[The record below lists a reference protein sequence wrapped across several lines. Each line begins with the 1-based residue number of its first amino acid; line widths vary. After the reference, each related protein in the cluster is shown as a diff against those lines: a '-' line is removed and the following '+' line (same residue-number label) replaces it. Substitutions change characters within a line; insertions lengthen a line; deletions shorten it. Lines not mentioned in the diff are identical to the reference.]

1 MKSYDHPQRLRV
13 KNKRLNR
20 SLGGNI
26 VIFIVIALMSAFM
39 LLPMVYTISTA
50 FKPISEIY
58 VFPPHFFPH
67 NPTVENFVQ
76 ISLLFED
83 FWIPM
88 SRYVFNTIFICTVVT
103 VGHLM
108 LSSLA
113 AYSLARLNF
122 TGRKLI
128 SDIVRLSLL
137 FTTALMLI
145 PQYIVMSKLHMINTY
160 WAFILPQV
168 QSALGLYL
176 LQNFMLQIPEAM
188 LEAARVDGANEF
200 QVYSR
205 IVMPNIKPAWL
216 TVMIFAFQTIWNS
229 SGATISTTLIYD
241 EKIKMISSLLSQVVA
256 GGTAR
261 SGVGSVMGLILMIP
275 PLVLFICCQ
284 NQVIETM
291 STSGMKD

>member
-1 MKSYDHPQRLRV
+1 MKKFRIRLRPR
-13 KNKRLNR
+13 KLNR

-26 VIFIVIALMSAFM
+26 VIFILVALMSVFM
-39 LLPMVYTISTA
+39 LLPIVYTIGTA
-50 FKPISEIY
+50 FKPLSEIY

-67 NPTVENFVQ
+67 SWTTENFLQ
-76 ISLLFED
+76 IGLLLDD
-83 FWIPM
+83 FWIPF

-103 VGHLM
+103 GGHLL

-113 AYSLARLNF
+113 AYPLARLNF
-122 TGRKLI
+122 TGRRLI
-128 SDIVRLSLL
+128 SSVVKLSLL
-137 FTTALMLI
+137 FTPALMLI
-145 PQYIVMSKLHMINTY
+145 PQYIVMSKIHIIDTY

-176 LQNFMLQIPEAM
+176 MQNFMMQVPEAM
-188 LEAARVDGANEF
+188 LEAARIDGASEF
-200 QVYSR
+200 QVYSKV
-205 IVMPNIKPAWL
+205 VMPNIKPAWL
-216 TVMIFAFQTIWNS
+216 TVMIFAFQTVWNS

-241 EKIKMISSLLSQVVA
+241 DKIKMISSLLSQVVA

-284 NQVIETM
+284 NQVVETM

>member
-1 MKSYDHPQRLRV
+1 MSDVKLRV
-13 KNKRLNR
+13 KTKRLNR

-26 VIFIVIALMSAFM
+26 VIFIVVALMSVFM
-39 LLPMVYTISTA
+39 LLPIVYTTSTA

-67 NPTVENFVQ
+67 SPTLENFLQ
-76 ISLLFED
+76 ISLLLED
-83 FWIPM
+83 FWIPF
-88 SRYVFNTIFICTVVT
+88 SRYVFNTVFICTVVT
-103 VGHLM
+103 VGHLL

-113 AYSLARLNF
+113 AYPLARLKF
-122 TGRKLI
+122 TGRGLI
-128 SDIVRLSLL
+128 SSVVRLSLL

-145 PQYIVMSKLHMINTY
+145 PQYIVMSKIHIIDTY
-160 WAFILPQV
+160 WAFILPQA

-176 LQNFMLQIPEAM
+176 MQNFMMQVPEPM
-188 LEAARVDGANEF
+188 LEAARIDGANEF
-200 QVYSR
+200 KVYSQ

-216 TVMIFAFQTIWNS
+216 TVMIFAFQTVWNS

-241 EKIKMISSLLSQVVA
+241 DKIKMISSLLSQVVA

-284 NQVIETM
+284 NQVVETM

>member
-1 MKSYDHPQRLRV
+1 MKKFRIRLRPR
-13 KNKRLNR
+13 KLNR

-26 VIFIVIALMSAFM
+26 VIFILVALMSVFM
-39 LLPMVYTISTA
+39 LLPIVYTIGTA
-50 FKPISEIY
+50 FKPLSEIY

-67 NPTVENFVQ
+67 SWTTENFLQ
-76 ISLLFED
+76 IGLLLDD
-83 FWIPM
+83 FWIPF

-103 VGHLM
+103 GGHLL

-113 AYSLARLNF
+113 AYPLARLNF
-122 TGRKLI
+122 TGRRLI
-128 SDIVRLSLL
+128 SSVVKLSLL
-137 FTTALMLI
+137 FTPALMLI
-145 PQYIVMSKLHMINTY
+145 PQYIVMAEINIVNTY

-176 LQNFMLQIPEAM
+176 MQNFMLQVPEAM
-188 LEAARVDGANEF
+188 LEAARIDGANEV
-200 QVYSR
+200 QIYSK

-229 SGATISTTLIYD
+229 SGTTLSTTLVYD
-241 EKIKMISSLLSQVVA
+241 DKIKMISSLLSQVVA

-261 SGVGSVMGLILMIP
+261 AGVGSVMGLILMIP
-275 PLVLFICCQ
+275 PLILFICCQ

>member
-1 MKSYDHPQRLRV
+1 MKKFRIRLRPR
-13 KNKRLNR
+13 KLNR

-26 VIFIVIALMSAFM
+26 VIFILVALMSVFM
-39 LLPMVYTISTA
+39 LLPIVYTIGTA
-50 FKPISEIY
+50 FKPLSEIY

-67 NPTVENFVQ
+67 SWTTENFLQ
-76 ISLLFED
+76 IGLLLED
-83 FWIPM
+83 FWIPF

-103 VGHLM
+103 GGHLL

-113 AYSLARLNF
+113 AYPLARLNF
-122 TGRKLI
+122 TGRRLI
-128 SDIVRLSLL
+128 SSVVKLSLL
-137 FTTALMLI
+137 FTPALMLI
-145 PQYIVMSKLHMINTY
+145 PQYIVMAEINIVNTY

-176 LQNFMLQIPEAM
+176 MQNFMLQVPEAM
-188 LEAARVDGANEF
+188 LEAARIDGANEV
-200 QVYSR
+200 QIYSK

-229 SGATISTTLIYD
+229 SGSTLSTTLVYD
-241 EKIKMISSLLSQVVA
+241 DKIKMISSLLSQVVA

-261 SGVGSVMGLILMIP
+261 AGVGSVMGLILMIP
-275 PLVLFICCQ
+275 PLILFICCQ

>member
-1 MKSYDHPQRLRV
+1 MRIRLRP
-13 KNKRLNR
+13 KKLNR
-20 SLGGNI
+20 SLGGNM
-26 VIFIVIALMSAFM
+26 VIFVLVALMSAFM
-39 LLPMVYTISTA
+39 LLPIVYTISTV
-50 FKPISEIY
+50 FKPLSEIY

-67 NPTVENFVQ
+67 NPTTENFLQ
-76 ISLLFED
+76 IGLLLED
-83 FWIPM
+83 FWIPF
-88 SRYVFNTIFICTVVT
+88 SRYVFNTILICSVVT
-103 VGHLM
+103 FGHLF

-113 AYSLARLNF
+113 AYPLARLNF
-122 TGRKLI
+122 TGRRLI
-128 SDIVRLSLL
+128 SSIVKLSLL
-137 FTTALMLI
+137 FTPALMLI
-145 PQYIVMSKLHMINTY
+145 PQYIVMSEINIINTY

-176 LQNFMLQIPEAM
+176 MQNFMLQVPEAM
-188 LEAARVDGANEF
+188 LEAARIDGANEF
-200 QVYSR
+200 QIYSK

-229 SGATISTTLIYD
+229 SGTTLSTTLVYD

>member
-1 MKSYDHPQRLRV
+1 MSDVKLRV
-13 KNKRLNR
+13 KAKKLNR

-26 VIFIVIALMSAFM
+26 VIFILVALMSAFM
-39 LLPMVYTISTA
+39 LLPIVYTTSTA

-67 NPTVENFVQ
+67 SPTLENFLQ
-76 ISLLFED
+76 ISLLLED
-83 FWIPM
+83 FWIPF
-88 SRYVFNTIFICTVVT
+88 SRYVFNTVFICSVVT
-103 VGHLM
+103 IGHLM

-113 AYSLARLNF
+113 AYPLARLKF
-122 TGRKLI
+122 TGRGII
-128 SDIVRLSLL
+128 SSVVRLSLL

-145 PQYIVMSKLHMINTY
+145 PQYIVMSKIHIIDTY
-160 WAFILPQV
+160 WAFILPQA

-176 LQNFMLQIPEAM
+176 MQNFMMQVPEAM
-188 LEAARVDGANEF
+188 LEAARIDGANEYHI
-200 QVYSR
+200 YSR
-205 IVMPNIKPAWL
+205 IVMPNVKPAWL
-216 TVMIFAFQTIWNS
+216 TVMIFAFQTVWNS

-241 EKIKMISSLLSQVVA
+241 DKIKMISSLLSQVVA

-284 NQVIETM
+284 NQVVETM